1 MQLKT
6 IKLKIIHVVKYVI
19 LIVFAVLCLF
29 PIIWLALSSF
39 KTNNELYSNPWGIP
53 LDWQVINYI
62 RAIYEGHVLDY
73 FGNSVIV
80 TMSAVVIVIILSS
93 MVSFAI
99 SRMDW
104 KLSNKVYNLFLLG
117 MMIPIYAMIIPL
129 FNIFYSMKLLNTHLS
144 VIIPHVAISFP
155 LAIAIITGFM
165 NSISRE
171 LEEAAV
177 IDGATIYQI
186 FWKIIMPISK
196 SSIVTVG
203 VIVFINVW
211 NDLLLPQI
219 FLTDPSKMT
228 LSVGLTEFQGQY
240 STDYVTMIAAVIIS
254 IIPSIIVY
262 VILHNNIMEGMVA
275 GAIKG

>member
-129 FNIFYSMKLLNTHLS
+129 FNIFCSLFYFH
-144 VIIPHVAISFP
+144 
-155 LAIAIITGFM
+155 
-165 NSISRE
+165 
-171 LEEAAV
+171 
-177 IDGATIYQI
+177 
-186 FWKIIMPISK
+186 
-196 SSIVTVG
+196 
-203 VIVFINVW
+203 
-211 NDLLLPQI
+211 
-219 FLTDPSKMT
+219 PS
-228 LSVGLTEFQGQY
+228 LV
-240 STDYVTMIAAVIIS
+240 
-254 IIPSIIVY
+254 
-262 VILHNNIMEGMVA
+262 NNEI
-275 GAIKG
+275 